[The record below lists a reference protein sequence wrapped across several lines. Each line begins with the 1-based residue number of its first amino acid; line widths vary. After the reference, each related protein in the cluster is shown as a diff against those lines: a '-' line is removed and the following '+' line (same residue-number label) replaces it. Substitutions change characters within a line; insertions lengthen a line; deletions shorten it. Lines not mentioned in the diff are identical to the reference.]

1 MPVLVDGKIV
11 NLGWILGS
19 LCFYIV

>member
-1 MPVLVDGKIV
+1 MPVLGDVKIV